1 MKILID
7 VIFLVLAVVPS
18 ITLYVLQD
26 QIYTDLLLLKVIISV
41 VVSFSAAYFISSK
54 IRQIFINGR

>member
-7 VIFLVLAVVPS
+7 VIFLVLAVVLS
-18 ITLYVLQD
+18 IALYVMQD
-26 QIYTDLLLLKVIISV
+26 QIYNDLILLKVIISV

-54 IRQIFINGR
+54 IRQIFINGK